1 MKKDRISKS
10 FSFVKTPELVEW
22 INAQSNISRS
32 IRCLIQQSLSSH
44 GGRAVDVSVEHEKM
58 VNDMLYKGT
67 SNEPLNTNIQTQVID
82 TSNQKISTAP
92 SPSPEKS
99 KIGFNTF
106 ASSKETVF
114 SSLDS
119 SDIPE
124 EYF

>member
-58 VNDMLYKGT
+58 VNDMLNQNRT
-67 SNEPLNTNIQTQVID
+67 FNVNSSMQTQVD
-82 TSNQKISTAP
+82 NTSNQKTSLP
-92 SPSPEKS
+92 SSPNPEKS

-119 SDIPE
+119 SEIPE